1 MAERKRAFRTP
12 ITRAEKIFGIIY
24 IFVHSLLLPQIL
36 GLVSVIATRY
46 GLEIGENDLN
56 LIYYM
61 VSFIIVLIFMFR
73 FLRKSFS
80 DIFDGFGR
88 FLTSAAL
95 GCVAYYAAAAVVNLV
110 LSYLLPDIINP
121 SVQDEIELTKLDY
134 DKTLVIAVLLAPLV
148 EESIFRGALFG
159 TIRPKSAFLA
169 YAVTAVLFAV
179 YHLWPYFIADF
190 NWMDLLYL
198 LQYIPVGLILAWCYE
213 RSGTIWAPML
223 VHALINLVAVKVQVT
238 L

>member
-36 GLVSVIATRY
+36 GLVSVIAPRY
-46 GLEIGENDLN
+46 GLEISENDLN

-88 FLTSAAL
+88 FLTTAAL
-95 GCVAYYAAAAVVNLV
+95 GCVIYYAAAAAVNGALALV
-110 LSYLLPDIINP
+110 MPDLINP
-121 SVQDEIELTKLDY
+121 SVESEIELTKLDY

-190 NWMDLLYL
+190 NWLDLLYL
-198 LQYIPVGLILAWCYE
+198 FQYIPVGLILAWCYE
-213 RSGTIWAPML
+213 RSGTIWTPML